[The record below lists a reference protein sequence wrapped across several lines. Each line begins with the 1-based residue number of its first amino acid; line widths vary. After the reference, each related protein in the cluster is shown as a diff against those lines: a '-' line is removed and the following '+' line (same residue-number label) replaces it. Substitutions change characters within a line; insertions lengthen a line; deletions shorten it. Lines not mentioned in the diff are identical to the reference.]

1 MRVAGMRGM
10 IMLGG
15 LLAACGGGG
24 DLLLPGAGE
33 PASVTVLQGNEQ
45 NGRVGEPLP
54 QPLVVSVSDAS
65 GRPVQGATVVF
76 VLTDAA
82 PGASL
87 APDTTTTDA
96 GGTAAAQV
104 VLGTRPGAQTGEV
117 HAIGAAGTPTAMAA
131 FTLTALP
138 ESADGITAVAGDGQ
152 SAPVGSAL
160 PQPLVVEV
168 ADAFGNPIPDVTV
181 TWTAAG
187 GGSVRAPTTT
197 TGGDGRTSVQRT
209 LGPAAGSQS
218 TLATVDGLAG
228 SPVTF
233 VHTATAG
240 SAAGVSIVSGNGQTG
255 PVATELPGALVV
267 QVRDAANNPVPA
279 VAVAWVVGAGGGSVT
294 PSTSNTDASGQASA
308 TWTLGAAPGPNTLS
322 AVVSGIGVAEFSASA
337 TGGAPARLS
346 LATPPPATAT
356 SGVPLGQQ
364 PVIQL
369 LDAAGNQAR
378 QGGVEVRV
386 TIASGGGTLGGTATR
401 STDGNGQAAFTDLV
415 ISGVPGERTLR
426 FQADGFAAVTSGPVS
441 VAAAA
446 TATTIV
452 SHTPDPSRVG
462 DDVTVAFTV
471 ASAAGTPTGA
481 VRVHDG
487 DDACTGTL
495 SAGQGSCTLALRTA
509 GSRTLTA
516 DYAGA
521 DGFAASSAT
530 AAHTVEAAPPPV
542 LAIVTQP
549 PPQATLGA
557 VLDPAPVIQL
567 RTGDGAELHV
577 AGVPVTVTIASGGG
591 TLAGTMTRSTDSDGR
606 VQFGDLAISGDPGPR
621 TLLFAAEGYGAAT
634 SDSTD
639 VQPAPGP

>member
-1 MRVAGMRGM
+1 MQVAGTRGM
-10 IMLGG
+10 ITLVG

-33 PASVTVLQGNEQ
+33 PASVTVLQGNGQ

-96 GGTAAAQV
+96 GGTAAVQV
-104 VLGTRPGAQTGEV
+104 ILGTRPGAQAGEV
-117 HAIGAAGTPTAMAA
+117 HAIGDAGAPTATTA

-138 ESADGITAVAGDGQ
+138 ESADGIIAVAGDGQ

-168 ADAFGNPIPDVTV
+168 ADAFGNPIPDVAV
-181 TWTAAG
+181 IWTTEG
-187 GGSVRAPTTT
+187 GGSVNAPTTT
-197 TGGDGRTSVQRT
+197 TGADGRASVQRT
-209 LGPAAGSQS
+209 LGPAAGLQS

-255 PVATELPGALVV
+255 PVATELPGAIVV
-267 QVRDAANNPVPA
+267 QVRDAANNPVPG
-279 VAVAWVVGAGGGSVT
+279 VAVAWVTGAGGGSVT
-294 PSTSNTDASGQASA
+294 PGTSNTDASGQASA

-337 TGGAPARLS
+337 TGGAPARLA
-346 LATPPPATAT
+346 LATPPATTAT

-369 LDAAGNQAR
+369 LDQAGTPVR

-386 TIASGGGTLGGTATR
+386 TIATGGGTLGGTTSR
-401 STDGNGQAAFTDLV
+401 LTDGNGQAAFADLV
-415 ISGVPGERTLR
+415 ISGVPGDRTLR
-426 FQADGFAAVTSGPVS
+426 FQADGFAAITSEPVS

-446 TATTIV
+446 TITTIV
-452 SHTPDPSRVG
+452 SHTPDPSRAG
-462 DDVTVAFTV
+462 DEVTVAFTV
-471 ASAAGTPTGA
+471 ASAAGTPTGT

-530 AAHTVEAAPPPV
+530 APHTVEAAPAPV
-542 LAIVTQP
+542 LAIATQP

-557 VLDPAPVIQL
+557 VLDPAPAVQL
-567 RTGDGAELHV
+567 RTGDGAELHL
-577 AGVPVTVTIASGGG
+577 ADVPVTVTIASGGG
-591 TLAGTMTRSTDSDGR
+591 TLSGTMTRPTDGDGR

-621 TLLFAAEGYGAAT
+621 TLLFAAEGYASAT
-634 SDSTD
+634 SGPID
-639 VQPAPGP
+639 VQSAPGP